1 MNLSRTDFSIFD
13 MMKEKV
19 VRFAQ
24 LGELAM
30 FNKIFGKSKNTGQL
44 INDESMD
51 LVKGEAIPTHIAII
65 MDGNG
70 RWAKKRAL
78 PRVAGHHEGMQT
90 VRKITRC
97 ACDLGVKV
105 LTLYAFST
113 ENWKRPKSEVEFL
126 MRLPEQFLTSFLPEL
141 MERNIKVEMIGVMES
156 LPTYTQNALKK
167 AMEATKDNTGLIL
180 NFAMNYGGRAE
191 IVMAMQQLMKEV
203 EAGKLTIEAL
213 NEQHITQYMMTSHLP
228 EPDLLIR
235 TSGEVRISNFMLWQL
250 AYTEFWFTDTHWPDF
265 DEACLNEAIG
275 VYQKRNRRYGGLKGE
290 GTN

>member
-1 MNLSRTDFSIFD
+1 
-13 MMKEKV
+13 
-19 VRFAQ
+19 
-24 LGELAM
+24 M
-30 FNKIFGKSKNTGQL
+30 FKKLFGKKSNIKQP
-44 INDESMD
+44 INDGRVD
-51 LVKGEAIPTHIAII
+51 LVKDDEIPTHIAII

-126 MRLPEQFLTSFLPEL
+126 MRLPEQFLNSFLPEL
-141 MERNIKVEMIGVMES
+141 MERNIRVEMIGVMSS
-156 LPTYTQNALKK
+156 LPDYTQRALTK
-167 AMEATKDNTGLIL
+167 AMEATKNNTGLVL

-191 IVMAMQQLMKEV
+191 IVMAMQQLMKDV
-203 EAGKLTIEAL
+203 EAGNLAIEEVT
-213 NEQHITQYMMTSHLP
+213 EQHISQHLMTGHLP

-235 TSGEVRISNFMLWQL
+235 TSGELRISNFMLWQL
-250 AYTEFWFTDTHWPDF
+250 AYTEFWFTDVHWPDF
-265 DEACLNEAIG
+265 DEACLNKAIA
-275 VYQKRNRRYGGLKGE
+275 VYQNRNRRYGGLKGE
-290 GTN
+290 

>member
-1 MNLSRTDFSIFD
+1 
-13 MMKEKV
+13 
-19 VRFAQ
+19 
-24 LGELAM
+24 M
-30 FNKIFGKSKNTGQL
+30 FKKLFGKKSNTEQP
-44 INDESMD
+44 INEGRVD
-51 LVKGEAIPTHIAII
+51 LVKDDGIPTHIAII

-90 VRKITRC
+90 VRKITRY

-126 MRLPEQFLTSFLPEL
+126 MRLPEQFLNSFLPEL
-141 MERNIKVEMIGVMES
+141 MERNIRVEMIGVMNS
-156 LPTYTQNALKK
+156 LPDYTQRALKNG
-167 AMEATKDNTGLIL
+167 MEATKNNTGLVL

-191 IVMAMQQLMKEV
+191 IVMAMQHLMNDVK
-203 EAGKLTIEAL
+203 AGSLAIEDIT
-213 NEQHITQYMMTSHLP
+213 EQHISQHLMTAHLP

-250 AYTEFWFTDTHWPDF
+250 AYTEFWFTDVHWPDF
-265 DEACLNEAIG
+265 DEACLKEAIS
-275 VYQKRNRRYGGLKGE
+275 VYQNRNRRYGGLKGE
-290 GTN
+290 

>member
-1 MNLSRTDFSIFD
+1 
-13 MMKEKV
+13 
-19 VRFAQ
+19 
-24 LGELAM
+24 M
-30 FNKIFGKSKNTGQL
+30 FKKLLRKNTNKQEQS
-44 INDESMD
+44 INESEN
-51 LVKGEAIPTHIAII
+51 LVNGEDIPTHIAII

-70 RWAKKRAL
+70 RWAKRRSM
-78 PRVAGHHEGMQT
+78 PRVAGHHEGMKT

-126 MRLPEQFLTSFLPEL
+126 MRLPEQFLNSFLPEL
-141 MERNIKVEMIGVMES
+141 MERNIKIEMIGVMGS
-156 LPTYTQNALKK
+156 LPEYTQIALKK
-167 AMEATKDNTGLIL
+167 AMDMTKNNTGLIL

-191 IVMAMQQLMKEV
+191 IAMAMQQLMKEV
-203 EAGKLTIEAL
+203 EAGKLSIEEID
-213 NEQHITQYMMTSHLP
+213 EQQITNRLMTAHLP

-250 AYTEFWFTDTHWPDF
+250 AYTEFIFTDTHWPDF
-265 DEACLNEAIG
+265 DEACLKEAIA
-275 VYQKRNRRYGGLKGE
+275 VYQNRNRRYGGLKGE